1 MTLQEKLGRAIKRS
15 QRAYELYLG
24 NKYYYQA
31 LRIFNANETVY
42 LLLQDFVYE
51 CKESDLDQVFLYLF
65 HLEDWFRSFK
75 LMEQGGPDLND
86 TFVFERLNDSPAFPA
101 GFVKNILS

>member
-15 QRAYELYLG
+15 QRAYELYLE

-31 LRIFNANETVY
+31 LRILKANETVY
-42 LLLQDFVYE
+42 LLLQEFVYE
-51 CKESDLDQVFLYLF
+51 CKEPYLDQVFLYMF

-75 LMEQGGPDLND
+75 LEEQEGPELQD
-86 TFVFERLNDSPAFPA
+86 TFVFERLNDSPAFPT
-101 GFVKNILS
+101 GFIENVLS